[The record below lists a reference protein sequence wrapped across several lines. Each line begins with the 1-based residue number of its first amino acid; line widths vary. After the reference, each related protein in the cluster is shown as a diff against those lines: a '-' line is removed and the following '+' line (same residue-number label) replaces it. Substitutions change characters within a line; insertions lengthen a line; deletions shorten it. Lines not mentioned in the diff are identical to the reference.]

1 MAVTPILSSAIRPS
15 DLNTDAGIPASAI
28 RPSDLNVGATRD
40 IGQNSA
46 FGEMVSGS
54 IQGLRQTGHAY
65 EMESAKSM
73 KGAGNE
79 IDLAIVSANLET
91 SLKTVRETLS
101 AATATFKEIYH
112 IQAG

>member
-1 MAVTPILSSAIRPS
+1 MAVTPIPSSQIPS
-15 DLNTDAGIPASAI
+15 IADHN
-28 RPSDLNVGATRD
+28 
-40 IGQNSA
+40 IGLGTKDFNQNSA
-46 FGEMVSGS
+46 FGDMISGS
-54 IQGLRQTGHAY
+54 IQSLKQTGHAY
-65 EMESAKSM
+65 EMESVKSIQ
-73 KGAGNE
+73 GSGNE